1 MWRSPIWETN
11 IAKLTYAA
19 FSHYLALPGAQVCFI
34 RHWINYQKQFNLT
47 QQIKPKTLSPMPSIA
62 LVPQQGQGMEKAGQ
76 VRSCHVSLAIMVHMC
91 NILAIISQI
100 GDLQIEKIIL
110 DFFWVVPHLCLS
122 IYLLL
127 VYKLSTITNTSIMSS
142 PSDLSASLLPLLP
155 LRATSGPSSRSK
167 VHEQTKSCSLEREF
181 CLKLKS
187 KLISCL
193 KG

>member
-1 MWRSPIWETN
+1 
-11 IAKLTYAA
+11 
-19 FSHYLALPGAQVCFI
+19 
-34 RHWINYQKQFNLT
+34 
-47 QQIKPKTLSPMPSIA
+47 
-62 LVPQQGQGMEKAGQ
+62 
-76 VRSCHVSLAIMVHMC
+76 MC

-100 GDLQIEKIIL
+100 GDLQNEKIIL

-181 CLKLKS
+181 CLKLIS

-193 KG
+193 KGWITTILKNNTENLKTILKNNTENLKTYLPIQFDLGGKSFCSVISGAAPSSHCTSASRLC